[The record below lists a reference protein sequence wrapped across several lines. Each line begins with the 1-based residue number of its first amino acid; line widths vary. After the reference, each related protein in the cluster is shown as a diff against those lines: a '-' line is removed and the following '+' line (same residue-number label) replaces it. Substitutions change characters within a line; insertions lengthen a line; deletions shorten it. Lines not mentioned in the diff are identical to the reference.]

1 MLNFYQSPPERANEY
16 VAPVRRDR
24 TLICEK
30 RVEKTKK
37 SARNGFPIRLIGE
50 YGIKFHYGIMPR
62 QKGDIIRKRKSERG
76 FAMKLRKKEYGR
88 ANIIGRKA
96 EALRKER
103 KISQKDFIAQLQTA
117 GLDINPTSYSK
128 LEGQIRSATDKEVFI
143 IAKVLKVDM
152 RELFDEEN
160 SEEE

>member
-1 MLNFYQSPPERANEY
+1 
-16 VAPVRRDR
+16 
-24 TLICEK
+24 
-30 RVEKTKK
+30 
-37 SARNGFPIRLIGE
+37 
-50 YGIKFHYGIMPR
+50 
-62 QKGDIIRKRKSERG
+62 
-76 FAMKLRKKEYGR
+76 MKLRKKEYGR

-152 RELFDEEN
+152 RELFYEEN